1 MFLAFI
7 LSYVLFV
14 AVDARTTPPS
24 MYFSFFFPTMKIMEK
39 KAPTKL
45 ISFNRYFSWKEC
57 AVNINSDLA
66 TPQPL
71 YFYYNTTKF
80 VTTTTGTSRFYLD
93 GKQKIELFCTDG
105 FRRPYGNHTL
115 EAACISGNQFQ
126 IKNKSGY
133 LIDAV
138 CNNYP
143 HHKARSLTGRVCVGG
158 NIAEIGFDV
167 RGKFYHTYNIL

>member
-1 MFLAFI
+1 M
-7 LSYVLFV
+7 
-14 AVDARTTPPS
+14 R
-24 MYFSFFFPTMKIMEK
+24 
-39 KAPTKL
+39 
-45 ISFNRYFSWKEC
+45 KEC

-71 YFYYNTTKF
+71 YFYYNTTEF
-80 VTTTTGTSRFYLD
+80 VTTTTGTSRFHLD

-105 FRRPYGNHTL
+105 FRRPYRNDTL

-143 HHKARSLTGRVCVGG
+143 NHTTRTTSRVCVGG
-158 NIAEIGFDV
+158 NIVEIGFNV
-167 RGKFYHTYNIL
+167 RGKILSYIQYSLISLHTKR